1 MTQTAEKPETGRR
14 AGKRTGR
21 DAKAVAGD
29 RESTAETPARAAGKK
44 QAKAKTAPGGS
55 IERASRHDG
64 ILIGAEPRVHLLPP
78 EVIADRKAAV
88 LRGRL
93 GLGVVAVVAVV
104 ALGILWA
111 SSTAVTAQHDL
122 TTAQAATQGLLKQEM
137 TYAKVRSVQD
147 QVDLIKTAQAVGAST
162 EIAWTPYLQKVQD
175 TLPPN
180 VAITGVLVDSSTPI
194 ELYPQS
200 TASLQG
206 PRVATV
212 VFTAQ
217 SPSLPEVPSWLLAL
231 KTLPGY
237 ADALPG
243 SVNLDPSGVYTVT
256 ITMHVDEKAFSDR
269 FSQKAGK

>member
-14 AGKRTGR
+14 GGKRSGKDLAGGVGLPAETEAPARTKGKQK
-21 DAKAVAGD
+21 AKA
-29 RESTAETPARAAGKK
+29 
-44 QAKAKTAPGGS
+44 APGGS
-55 IERASRHDG
+55 TERASRHDG

-78 EVIADRKAAV
+78 EVLADRRAAV

-111 SSTAVTAQHDL
+111 TSTAATAQRNL
-122 TTAQAATQGLLKQEM
+122 ATEQAATQGLLKQET
-137 TYAKVRSVQD
+137 TYAKVRTVQD
-147 QVDLIKTAQAVGAST
+147 QVDLIKTAQEVGAST
-162 EIAWTPYLQKVQD
+162 EIAWTPYLQNVQA
-175 TLPPN
+175 TLPPS
-180 VAITGVLVDSSTPI
+180 VAITGVNVDSSTPI
-194 ELYPQS
+194 ELFSQS
-200 TASLQG
+200 SASLQG
-206 PRVATV
+206 PRVATI

-217 SPSLPEVPSWLLAL
+217 SQSLPAVPSWLLAL

-243 SVNLDPSGVYTVT
+243 SVNLDQNGVYTVT
-256 ITMHVDEKAFSDR
+256 ITMHVDEKAFSNR